1 MIARNVKERSIFNP
15 RYFLQR
21 DNIKNYIFAL
31 FFSVPGN
38 KAELA
43 GILSDKSFASLKGHV
58 CDKTLNGIADMGF
71 THMTDIQAKTIPTL
85 LEGRDLVGNAKTGSG
100 KTLAFLIPGIFDRDF
115 IYRISANS
123 FRGNYSFLNLALF
136 TVDL

>member
-1 MIARNVKERSIFNP
+1 MFFLRASFLRK
-15 RYFLQR
+15 YFLSSEFDWR
-21 DNIKNYIFAL
+21 FITKKYIFAI

-100 KTLAFLIPGIFDRDF
+100 KTLAFLIPGIIFDL
-115 IYRISANS
+115 I
-123 FRGNYSFLNLALF
+123 FLSIK
-136 TVDL
+136 